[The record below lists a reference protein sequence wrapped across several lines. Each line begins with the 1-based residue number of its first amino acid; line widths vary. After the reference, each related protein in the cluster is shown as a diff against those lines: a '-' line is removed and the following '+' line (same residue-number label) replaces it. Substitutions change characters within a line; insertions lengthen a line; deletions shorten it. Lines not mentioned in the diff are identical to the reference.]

1 MNKNLFIGLLIGF
14 ILGIVIVGYLAVII
28 NPKEQSIQQIQD
40 QLNQEQI
47 EFELYKQAS
56 DSAMLKQDSLISL
69 YSHSV
74 DSLKKKI
81 AILKSIKYRHHE
93 ENNNLSANDAVILL
107 RNNISTATRY

>member
-1 MNKNLFIGLLIGF
+1 MNKNLFIGILIGF
-14 ILGIVIVGYLAVII
+14 ILGIVGAGYLAVIV
-28 NPKEQSIQQIQD
+28 NPKEQSIEQLQD
-40 QLNQEQI
+40 QLNREQI
-47 EFELYKQAS
+47 EFQQFKQAS
-56 DSAMLKQDSLISL
+56 DSAILKQDSLISL
-69 YSHSV
+69 YSNSV

>member
-1 MNKNLFIGLLIGF
+1 MNKNLFIGILIGF
-14 ILGIVIVGYLAVII
+14 ILGVVVVGYLAVIV
-28 NPKEQSIQQIQD
+28 NPKEQSIEQLQD
-40 QLNQEQI
+40 QLNREQI
-47 EFELYKQAS
+47 EFQQYKQAS
-56 DSAMLKQDSLISL
+56 DSAILKQDSLIIL
-69 YSHSV
+69 YSNSV